1 MNLDPKT
8 VILFNAIGSLSISF
22 GFYIISRGNLSQIW
36 EIRSWALST
45 FIQSAG
51 WIIIGV
57 LRGTIPDFI
66 SIILGNGLL
75 ILSQAM
81 TFNIL
86 CKFLEIKANRY
97 YSYLVAGIATLFI
110 CYYQMF
116 EPDFSKRSIALSLS
130 IALIQ
135 ISSAFVLL
143 KPINRH
149 SVHYF
154 ISSTY
159 AICGISLVGR
169 AGYYIIN
176 SNPTNSLFHQ
186 NTMQNIGYL
195 IFFLTV
201 MLLPFGFLLLCI
213 DRYIVKKK
221 LADEKIQK
229 LLMGV
234 EQSPVS
240 IVITNTKGEIEY
252 VNPWF
257 SEVTG
262 YSRDEVIG
270 QNPRILKSGF
280 TSPNEYLT
288 IWDQITRGE
297 KWKGTFHNK
306 KKNGELYWESANISP
321 IQNAKGEITHFIGI
335 KENITAQINADKK
348 IKESEE
354 KYRLILQT
362 SRDLIH
368 ILDINGNL
376 IEFNSAFLEHLGY
389 DKEDAKNLNVN
400 QWDAQWN
407 QVELEKIIPDLIQNA
422 KIFETIHKRKDGTLV
437 NVEISTIGIM
447 IKDQFFLYAAAR
459 DITVRKKNELI
470 LKEIRKKLEDSNTTK
485 DKFFSIIAH
494 DLKGP
499 IGNIN
504 SILEIVTS
512 KETQISEDE
521 NEKFMTM
528 LKISSKNVMSLLGNL
543 LTWSRSQRGDIEYN
557 PKKYTLSEIVNS
569 NVELFSAIAANKN
582 ILLKSSIDYKV
593 SAYFDFEMMNTVF
606 RNLISNAIKYTKEN
620 GEVNISAVETNDFTE
635 VAVRDNGIG
644 MSETIRDSLFRL
656 DVKQP
661 SMQGTKGERG
671 SRLGLILCKEFID
684 KHRGSITVK
693 SKPNQGSEFLVR
705 LYWNNHNEPRPQNLN
720 SF

>member
-22 GFYIISRGNLSQIW
+22 GFYIISRGNLRQIW

-45 FIQSAG
+45 FIQSTG

-57 LRGTIPDFI
+57 LRGIIPDFI

-86 CKFLEIKANRY
+86 CKFLNIKANRY
-97 YSYLVAGIATLFI
+97 YSYLVTGIATLFI

-116 EPDFSKRSIALSLS
+116 EPDFSKRSIALSIS

-135 ISSAFVLL
+135 ISSAFALL
-143 KPINRH
+143 KPLSRH

-154 ISSTY
+154 ISATY
-159 AICGISLVGR
+159 AICGISLIGR
-169 AGYYIIN
+169 AVFYIIH
-176 SNPTNSLFHQ
+176 SNPINSLFEQ
-186 NTMQNIGYL
+186 NLMQDIGYL

-213 DRYIVKKK
+213 DRYIVKKMQS
-221 LADEKIQK
+221 DEKIQK

-262 YSRDEVIG
+262 YSREEVIG

-280 TSPNEYLT
+280 TPHNEYVT
-288 IWDQITRGE
+288 IWEQIASGE
-297 KWKGTFHNK
+297 KWKGIFHNK

-321 IQNAKGEITHFIGI
+321 IQNARGEITHYIGI
-335 KENITAQINADKK
+335 KENITAQIAADKK

-368 ILDINGNL
+368 ILDLDGNL
-376 IEFNSAFLEHLGY
+376 IEFNSAFLTHLGY
-389 DKEDAKNLNVN
+389 TEEDVKNLNVN

-407 QVELEKIIPDLIQNA
+407 QIELEKIIPDLIKNP
-422 KIFETIHKRKDGTLV
+422 KIFETVHKRKDGLLV
-437 NVEISTIGIM
+437 NVEISATGIM

-470 LKEIRKKLEDSNTTK
+470 LTEIRKKLKDSNTTK

-512 KETQISEDE
+512 KENEISKQE
-521 NEKFMTM
+521 NDKFMSM
-528 LKISSKNVMSLLGNL
+528 LKISAKNVMSLLENL
-543 LTWSRSQRGDIEYN
+543 LTWSRSQRGDIDFN
-557 PKKYTLSEIVNS
+557 PKKYALNEIVNS
-569 NVELFSAIAANKN
+569 NVSLFSSMAANKN
-582 ILLKSSIDYKV
+582 ILLKNSIEDKV
-593 SAYFDFEMMNTVF
+593 SAFFDFEMMNTVF
-606 RNLISNAIKYTKEN
+606 RNLISNAIKYTREN
-620 GEVNISAVETNDFTE
+620 GEVNISAVETKDFTE
-635 VAVRDNGIG
+635 FVVRDNGIG
-644 MSETIRDSLFRL
+644 MSEVIRDGLFRL
-656 DVKQP
+656 DVKQA
-661 SMQGTKGERG
+661 SIQGTKGEHG

-705 LYWNNHNEPRPQNLN
+705 LYWNNHDEPRPQNLN